1 MPIVIFAVIIISAI
15 TGGSYIADGGDYLYS
30 KIPLFGKKNEQ
41 SITISPT
48 PTQQPT
54 PTSYKLPSSTPKPV
68 VKGVKTSYITT
79 DPDPI
84 IDCTFTYLGTKQ
96 LKRSECN
103 ISFECE
109 IDSKWYLYTSRDKCK
124 QDQSSY
130 WSKYYDENSPP
141 DNNLNSTPLSIKNI
155 SCVINGEIYMMNNQE
170 NCDSARSLVEA
181 AKLKYPRP
189 EEITSKYIDEFNE
202 SAAKMRQEAENYVQN
217 SDQSINQY
225 MDNYKTELDKHVDE
239 LDKYNIPLPTPT
251 TDPLKDIRG
260 CIGVSSGLGTCP

>member
-109 IDSKWYLYTSRDKCK
+109 IDSKWYLYTSRD
-124 QDQSSY
+124 
-130 WSKYYDENSPP
+130 
-141 DNNLNSTPLSIKNI
+141 NNLKSTPLPIKNI

-202 SAAKMRQEAENYVQN
+202 SAAKMRREAENYVQN